1 MLKMIP
7 MKSIN
12 EIYITR
18 QLLFLGVALL
28 IFVACGDDEGPQP
41 ATIIANAGSAQTVEV
56 EDLVTLDGTG
66 STSESGSLTYSW
78 AFTETPEGS
87 SATLADASTAAP
99 SFTADRPG
107 VYAVL
112 LTINDG
118 SEENTETVLITAEEP
133 EYMIA
138 DQMGRP
144 AINTVFN
151 FFDND
156 AKDAYNMVLPVEGDT
171 NAMPF
176 TDIFDALQTYIGL
189 DPDTYQ
195 NIFAAVPGAE
205 ALGTNEGLA
214 GALAVDVLNCNKA
227 FPTTYGPSDLNNPVL
242 FENVLNGRALSDDVI
257 DVTLLLTFGG
267 IFVDPNDPAQQ
278 NALVPGLSSDNV
290 QENDKTFLNQ
300 FPYLAAP
307 H

>member
-1 MLKMIP
+1 

-151 FFDND
+151 FFGDDD
-156 AKDAYNMVLPVEGDT
+156 AKNGYNMVLPVEGDT
-171 NAMPF
+171 NVMSF

-189 DPDTYQ
+189 DPDTYT
-195 NIFAAVPGAE
+195 NI
-205 ALGTNEGLA
+205 LGLDNATTASVLA
-214 GALAVDVLNCNKA
+214 TDVLGSNKTA
-227 FPTTYGPSDLNNPVL
+227 PTTYGPSDLNNIVVGQ
-242 FENVLNGRALSDDVI
+242 NVLNGRGLGDDVI
-257 DVTLLLTFGG
+257 DVTLILTFAGNDLNNLGG
-267 IFVDPNDPAQQ
+267 LQ
-278 NALVPGLSSDNV
+278 PGLISDNV
-290 QENDKTFLNQ
+290 DANDKAFLNE

-307 H
+307 N

>member
-1 MLKMIP
+1 

-18 QLLFLGVALL
+18 QLLFFGVALL

-41 ATIIANAGSAQTVEV
+41 ATIIANAGPAQTVEV

-78 AFTETPEGS
+78 ALTETPEGS
-87 SATLADASTAAP
+87 SATLADAATAAP

-112 LTINDG
+112 LTVNDG
-118 SEENTETVLITAEEP
+118 SEENTEIVLITAEEP
-133 EYMIA
+133 QYMVA

-151 FFDND
+151 FFGDEDTKNG
-156 AKDAYNMVLPVEGDT
+156 YNLILPVEGDT
-171 NAMPF
+171 SNTMAF
-176 TDIFDALQTYIGL
+176 TGIFDALQSYIGL
-189 DPDTYQ
+189 DPDTYT
-195 NIFAAVPGAE
+195 NI
-205 ALGTNEGLA
+205 LGLDNATTASVLA
-214 GALAVDVLNCNKA
+214 TDILGSNKTA
-227 FPTTYGPSDLNNPVL
+227 PTTYGPSDLNNIVVGQ
-242 FENVLNGRALSDDVI
+242 NVLNGRGLGDDVI
-257 DVTLLLTFGG
+257 DVTLILTFAGNDLNNLGG
-267 IFVDPNDPAQQ
+267 LQ
-278 NALVPGLSSDNV
+278 PGLISDNV
-290 QENDKTFLNQ
+290 DANDKAFLNV

-307 H
+307 N

>member
-1 MLKMIP
+1 M
-7 MKSIN
+7 
-12 EIYITR
+12 
-18 QLLFLGVALL
+18 
-28 IFVACGDDEGPQP
+28 
-41 ATIIANAGSAQTVEV
+41 
-56 EDLVTLDGTG
+56 
-66 STSESGSLTYSW
+66 
-78 AFTETPEGS
+78 
-87 SATLADASTAAP
+87 ADASTAAP

-156 AKDAYNMVLPVEGDT
+156 AKDAYNMVLPVDGDT
-171 NAMPF
+171 NVMSF

-189 DPDTYQ
+189 DPDTYT
-195 NIFAAVPGAE
+195 NI
-205 ALGTNEGLA
+205 LGLDNATTASVLA
-214 GALAVDVLNCNKA
+214 TDVLGSNITA
-227 FPTTYGPSDLNNPVL
+227 PTTYGPSDLNNIVVGQ
-242 FENVLNGRALSDDVI
+242 NVLNGRGLGDDVI
-257 DVTLLLTFGG
+257 DVTLILTFAGNDLNNLGG
-267 IFVDPNDPAQQ
+267 LQ
-278 NALVPGLSSDNV
+278 PGLISDNV
-290 QENDKTFLNQ
+290 DANDKAFLNV

-307 H
+307 N